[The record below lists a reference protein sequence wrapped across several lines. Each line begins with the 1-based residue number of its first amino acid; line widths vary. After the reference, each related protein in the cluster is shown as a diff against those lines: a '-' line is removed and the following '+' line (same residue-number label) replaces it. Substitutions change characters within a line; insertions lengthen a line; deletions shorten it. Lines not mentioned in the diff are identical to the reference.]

1 MNKRDYILNPTKAS
15 SLSYWKTNR
24 IKVPPE
30 MKIVNDEE
38 FSESL
43 LEEYEDEL
51 YFKMVHYPKN
61 TEKNKYELPGHIIFI
76 DASIE
81 DFANHI
87 NSSYERESVTTQ
99 ELYVYRERPV
109 YDEKL
114 WICLYDADKKQIVAT
129 GIAEYDVLVKE
140 GSLEWIQVSK
150 DYRNH
155 GFGSVIVHELL
166 NRLKGKA
173 EFVTVSGKVDNET
186 KPGLLYKK
194 CGFED
199 ETIWHVL
206 RRKT

>member
-43 LEEYEDEL
+43 LDEYEDEL
-51 YFKMVHYPKN
+51 YFKLVYYLEN
-61 TEKNKYELPGHIIFI
+61 TEMYEYKLREHIIFI
-76 DASIE
+76 DASVE
-81 DFANHI
+81 DFASHI
-87 NSSYERESVTTQ
+87 NSSYKTEGVTTQ
-99 ELYVYRERPV
+99 ELYAYRERPV

-114 WICLYDADKKQIVAT
+114 WICLYDTNKKQVVAT
-129 GIAEYDVLVKE
+129 GIAEYDVSVKE

-155 GFGSVIVHELL
+155 GFGSVVVYELL
-166 NRLKGKA
+166 NRLRGKA
-173 EFVTVSGKVDNET
+173 EFVTVSGKVDNDT